1 MKKLALLLSF
11 ACIAGVAGAQDSK
24 PAHPEKAATMGA
36 AKTHDVQAEVVSF
49 DAVKST
55 LTIKGETDTKGVT
68 AEKTVPVEGKAL
80 AALKNV
86 KPGAKL
92 TLVCKDDDAGM
103 HQAVVDV
110 KPAAHKN

>member
-36 AKTHDVQAEVVSF
+36 AKTHDVQAEFVSF
-49 DAVKST
+49 DATKST
-55 LTIKGETDTKGVT
+55 LTIKGDKEN
-68 AEKTVPVEGKAL
+68 KTVPVEGKAL
-80 AALKNV
+80 AALKDV

-92 TLVCKDDDAGM
+92 TLVCKDDSAGM

-110 KPAAHKN
+110 KPAHKN

>member
-1 MKKLALLLSF
+1 MKKFALLLSF
-11 ACIAGVAGAQDSK
+11 ACVAGVAGAQDK
-24 PAHPEKAATMGA
+24 MAPVNPDKAAAVAAEAKA

-55 LTIKGETDTKGVT
+55 LTIKGEK
-68 AEKTVPVEGKAL
+68 ENKTVPVEGKAV

-86 KPGAKL
+86 KTGAKL
-92 TLVCKDDDAGM
+92 TLVCKDDAAGA

-110 KPAAHKN
+110 KPAADKH